1 MRVFTHDGTALTLLE
16 PPLGK
21 GGEGAVYCIEGHSDK
36 LAKIYLDASDAA
48 ARRPKIEAMA
58 SISGAIERESS
69 LANVA
74 WPLGALYADSAA
86 RQLVGFGM
94 RKVDACGSLDELY
107 EYPPTASSLL
117 DMRDKLDLLVSL
129 ADITATLHRF
139 GQVVGDFNTN
149 NIPVLQSR
157 RAVGLVD
164 ADSFHA
170 SIGGR
175 TYPCTVCM
183 SGYMAPEL
191 VRNVRGTTFE
201 ACTKPTFTQAT
212 DNFSLAVH
220 VFRMLFNG
228 CHPYYCQTMPAANG
242 SVPAP
247 LPVEK
252 RVERGETPFFV
263 DVPGAKVP
271 PYAPDVAMLPSYLRT
286 LFERAFVRGQTNPDA
301 RPSAQQWKDALIR
314 FRSEL
319 ATCQSGRGHGF
330 WNGLSACPYCAADQR
345 CGQNLRKSATVS
357 GAGSSESGA
366 GPLAV
371 AATSSAVAVGQP
383 RSPSTCFHTKQWQHH
398 LVKLLLGVG
407 VLVALCIAFP
417 AIPAV
422 GALLEWLVG
431 GIMNLIST
439 VVMTAFF
446 IVLLFGLLS
455 S

>member
-1 MRVFTHDGTALTLLE
+1 MRVFTHDGTALSLPE

-21 GGEGAVYCIEGHSDK
+21 GGEGAVYRIGGYPDK
-36 LAKIYLDASDAA
+36 LAKIYLDAGDAA

-58 SISGAIERESS
+58 SISGVIERESS

-94 RKVDACGSLDELY
+94 RRVDMCGSLDELY

-117 DMRDKLDLLVSL
+117 DMRNKLDLLVSL
-129 ADITATLHRF
+129 ADVTATLHRY

-149 NIPVLQSR
+149 NIPVLKSR

-164 ADSFHA
+164 ADSFHT

-247 LPVEK
+247 LPIEK

-263 DVPGAKVP
+263 DIPGAKVP
-271 PYAPDVAMLPSYLRT
+271 PYAPDVAMLPPYLQT
-286 LFERAFVRGQTNPDA
+286 LFERAFVTGQADPDA
-301 RPSAQQWKDALIR
+301 RPTAEQWKGALIR
-314 FRSEL
+314 YRGEL
-319 ATCQSGRGHGF
+319 ATCQNGHGHGY
-330 WNGLSACPYCAADQR
+330 WSGLSACPYCAADQR
-345 CGQNLRKSATVS
+345 CGQNLRKNATAS
-357 GAGSSESGA
+357 GAGSTESVTR
-366 GPLAV
+366 PLAV
-371 AATSSAVAVGQP
+371 AVTSSAVAVAQP
-383 RSPSTCFHTKQWQHH
+383 GALPVCLHTKRWQHR
-398 LVKLLLGVG
+398 LVMLLLGVG
-407 VLVALCIAFP
+407 VLAALCIAFP
-417 AIPAV
+417 VIPAV
-422 GALLEWLVG
+422 GALLEWLVSG
-431 GIMNLIST
+431 VMNLIST
-439 VVMTAFF
+439 LVMTAFF